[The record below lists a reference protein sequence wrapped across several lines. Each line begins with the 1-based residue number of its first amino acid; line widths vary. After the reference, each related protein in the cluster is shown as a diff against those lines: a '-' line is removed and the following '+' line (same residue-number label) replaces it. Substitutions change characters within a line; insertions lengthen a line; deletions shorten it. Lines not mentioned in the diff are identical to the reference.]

1 MTFTKLQS
9 LLPNDEIHYND
20 NNKSEF
26 ILYENTIDD
35 FYNTIEIL
43 NNNNIKYT
51 IETDELNLDT
61 ILIVTVWYTY
71 KQI

>member
-1 MTFTKLQS
+1 MTFQYLQS

-35 FYNTIEIL
+35 YYNTINIL
-43 NNNNIKYT
+43 KHNNIDDT
-51 IETDELNLDT
+51 IETDDLNFDT
-61 ILIVTVWYTY
+61 ILI
-71 KQI
+71 Q

>member
-1 MTFTKLQS
+1 MTYNKLQS

-26 ILYENTIDD
+26 ILFENTIDD
-35 FYNTIEIL
+35 YYNTISIL
-43 NNNNIKYT
+43 KSNNIKFT

-61 ILIVTVWYTY
+61 ILI
-71 KQI
+71 

>member
-1 MTFTKLQS
+1 MTYNKLQS
-9 LLPNDEIHYND
+9 LLPNDEIHYN
-20 NNKSEF
+20 NNSTSEF

-61 ILIVTVWYTY
+61 ILIN
-71 KQI
+71 

>member
-1 MTFTKLQS
+1 MNFTKLQ
-9 LLPNDEIHYND
+9 LLLMNDELHYNES
-20 NNKSEF
+20 NKSEF

-61 ILIVTVWYTY
+61 ILI
-71 KQI
+71 

>member
-1 MTFTKLQS
+1 MTFQYLQS

-35 FYNTIEIL
+35 YYNTISIL
-43 NNNNIKYT
+43 KHYNIDYT
-51 IETDELNLDT
+51 IETDELSLDT
-61 ILIVTVWYTY
+61 ILIH
-71 KQI
+71 

>member
-9 LLPNDEIHYND
+9 LLPNDEIHYNE

-35 FYNTIEIL
+35 FYNTLEIL

-61 ILIVTVWYTY
+61 ILI
-71 KQI
+71 

>member
-43 NNNNIKYT
+43 NNNNIKYI

-61 ILIVTVWYTY
+61 ILI
-71 KQI
+71 

>member
-1 MTFTKLQS
+1 MTFNKLQS

-35 FYNTIEIL
+35 FYNTLKIL

-61 ILIVTVWYTY
+61 ILI
-71 KQI
+71 

>member
-1 MTFTKLQS
+1 MTFNKLQS

-35 FYNTIEIL
+35 FYNTLEIL

-61 ILIVTVWYTY
+61 ILI
-71 KQI
+71 

>member
-1 MTFTKLQS
+1 MTYNKLQS
-9 LLPNDEIHYND
+9 LLPNDEIHYN
-20 NNKSEF
+20 NNSTSEF

-35 FYNTIEIL
+35 FYNTIKIL

-61 ILIVTVWYTY
+61 ILIN
-71 KQI
+71 

>member
-61 ILIVTVWYTY
+61 ILI
-71 KQI
+71 

>member
-1 MTFTKLQS
+1 MTYNKLQS

-35 FYNTIEIL
+35 FYNTLKIL

-61 ILIVTVWYTY
+61 ILI
-71 KQI
+71 